1 MVEEER
7 GESLNHLAETPR
19 ATRSLKF
26 WFTGFEKTN
35 EIEGEV
41 LESVASLH
49 AIERA
54 VLLLLVMVA
63 AFAVIAHRVK
73 VPYPIVLVLAGLVLS
88 FVPHMPRI
96 PLDPN
101 LVFVIFL
108 PPLLYAAAWTVSWR
122 DFRKNLLIIS
132 SLAIGL
138 VGFTVWGVA
147 EFSDRFITALDWK
160 AGFLLGAVLSTT
172 DAIAA
177 TSVAKALGL
186 PRQIVD
192 ILEGES
198 LLNDATGLLALE
210 VGLRLLEQG
219 SLPSAGEGIIR
230 LLYLILGGLGIG
242 LLIGVIV
249 ATFERYID
257 NGPVELVLSLIV
269 PYAAYLAGEE
279 ARASG
284 VLAVVAAGL
293 YLSRQS
299 ARIFSPGVRIQLL
312 GAWQA
317 MTFALNG
324 IVFLLIGLQMQ
335 DVLAGIQGGFSKVTL
350 IEYGVIF
357 SMMLIALR
365 LVWVTPAIKF
375 SNFVQRL
382 RHPDEE
388 PVTRRESFVI
398 GWTGMRGVIALAAG
412 ISVPEVINGVEFGQR
427 NLIVFLTYSVIL
439 VTLVL
444 QGLTLPSVIRAL
456 GLAKEQGIEPE
467 ERYAR
472 ELSIKN
478 AIEYLER
485 EKQGAKDGLDHAYED
500 LIDRYEHRLAEVSEE
515 EGKEASKA
523 EVYHALSRAARA
535 AVQVERR
542 TIIDLRDRGSIS
554 DDVLRR
560 LERELDLE
568 ETKYGL
574 KT

>member
-1 MVEEER
+1 M
-7 GESLNHLAETPR
+7 
-19 ATRSLKF
+19 
-26 WFTGFEKTN
+26 
-35 EIEGEV
+35 
-41 LESVASLH
+41 ESVSSLH
-49 AIERA
+49 AIERV

-63 AFAVIAHRVK
+63 AFAVMAHRLK

-88 FVPHMPRI
+88 FLPHMPHI

-122 DFRKNLLIIS
+122 DFRRNLLIIS
-132 SLAIGL
+132 LLAIGL
-138 VGFTVWGVA
+138 VGFTVVGVA

-177 TSVAKALGL
+177 TSVAKSLGL
-186 PRQIVD
+186 PRRIVD

-210 VGLRLLEQG
+210 IGLRLLEQG
-219 SLPSAGEGIIR
+219 SLPTVEEGTVR
-230 LLYLILGGLGIG
+230 LIYLILGGLGIG
-242 LLIGVIV
+242 LIIGIIV
-249 ATFERYID
+249 AFFEKFID

-279 ARASG
+279 AKASG

-299 ARIFSPGVRIQLL
+299 PRIFSPSVRIQVT

-324 IVFLLIGLQMQ
+324 IVFLMIGLQMPY
-335 DVLAGIQGGFSKVTL
+335 VLNGIHGGFSKLTL
-350 IEYGVIF
+350 VEYGAIF
-357 SMMLIALR
+357 SVTLIALR
-365 LVWVTPAIKF
+365 IVWVTPAIRF
-375 SNFVQRL
+375 SNRIQKL
-382 RHPDEE
+382 RHPDAES
-388 PVTRRESFVI
+388 VTGPESFVI
-398 GWTGMRGVIALAAG
+398 GWTGMRGVIALAAA
-412 ISVPEVINGVEFGQR
+412 ISIPEVINGKEFGQR
-427 NLIVFLTYSVIL
+427 NLIVFLTFSVIL

-456 GLAKEQGIEPE
+456 GLAREQGIEPE

-472 ELSIKN
+472 ELAIKN
-478 AIEYLER
+478 AMQYLEK
-485 EKQGAKDGLDHAYED
+485 EKHDTTDGLEHAYED
-500 LIDRYEHRLAEVSEE
+500 LIDRYEHRLAEVSSEE
-515 EGKEASKA
+515 EHGASKA
-523 EVYHALSRAARA
+523 EVYHELTRAARA
-535 AVQVERR
+535 AAQVERG
-542 TIIDLRDRGSIS
+542 TIIQLRDEGRIS

-568 ETKYGL
+568 DTKFGL
-574 KT
+574 KE

>member
-1 MVEEER
+1 
-7 GESLNHLAETPR
+7 
-19 ATRSLKF
+19 
-26 WFTGFEKTN
+26 
-35 EIEGEV
+35 
-41 LESVASLH
+41 
-49 AIERA
+49 
-54 VLLLLVMVA
+54 MVA
-63 AFAVIAHRVK
+63 GFAVMAHRLK

-88 FVPHMPRI
+88 FVPHMPKI

-108 PPLLYAAAWTVSWR
+108 PPLLYSAAWTVSWR

-132 SLAIGL
+132 FLAIGL

-147 EFSDRFITALDWK
+147 EFSDHFITALDWK

-177 TSVAKALGL
+177 TSVAKTLGL
-186 PRQIVD
+186 PRRIVD

-219 SLPSAGEGIIR
+219 NLPSVGEGIFR
-230 LLYLILGGLGIG
+230 LIYLILGGLGIG
-242 LLIGVIV
+242 LLIGFIV
-249 ATFERYID
+249 SKFERFID
-257 NGPVELVLSLIV
+257 NGPIELVLSLII
-269 PYAAYLAGEE
+269 PYTAYLAGEE
-279 ARASG
+279 AKASG

-299 ARIFSPGVRIQLL
+299 ARLFSPAVRIQVM

-317 MTFALNG
+317 MTFVLNG
-324 IVFLLIGLQMQ
+324 IVFLLIGLQIPY
-335 DVLAGIQGGFSKVTL
+335 VLAGIQGGFTRLTL
-350 IEYGVIF
+350 VEYGAIF
-357 SMMLIALR
+357 SGMLIVLR
-365 LVWVTPAIKF
+365 LVWVTPAIRF
-375 SNFVQRL
+375 SNAMRKWRYPQ
-382 RHPDEE
+382 EE
-388 PVTRRESFVI
+388 DITQRESFVI

-412 ISVPEVINGVEFGQR
+412 LSIPEFINGVEFRQR

-456 GLAKEQGIEPE
+456 GLAGEQGIEPE

-472 ELSIKN
+472 EQAIRN
-478 AIEYLER
+478 AIAYLEDGKR
-485 EKQGAKDGLDHAYED
+485 QAADGLEHAYED
-500 LIDRYEHRLAEVSEE
+500 LIDRYEHRLAEVSDEE
-515 EGKEASKA
+515 DREASKA
-523 EVYHALSRAARA
+523 EVYHALSRAAQG
-535 AVQVERR
+535 AVQVERT
-542 TIIDLRDRGSIS
+542 TIIGLRDEGRIS

-568 ETKYGL
+568 ETRFEL
-574 KT
+574 KK